1 MPIGCRRLLVA
12 VVLFMGCALGGAN
25 VAGASSYISGTIT
38 VSAAASLRSSFTEMG
53 KAFRAKYPR
62 VKVRFNFGSSSV
74 LVGQVVSGAPADVVA
89 FADLATMDK
98 LVTAGMIGSS
108 PKVFAR
114 NSMAIA
120 VKPKNPEKVMSVA
133 DLARVGVVAMCVQS
147 APCGVY
153 AQTVLTR
160 SKTTIPESSVTRG
173 VDASAT
179 LAQVATGDA
188 RAAIVYV
195 TDVRAAGASVE
206 VVAIPRALNVT
217 ATYPIAVVKGSS
229 QLAAARAFVDFVLS
243 GSGRSI
249 LESKGFMRP

>member
-25 VAGASSYISGTIT
+25 VAGASSDISGTIT
-38 VSAAASLRSSFTEMG
+38 VSAAASLRSPFTEIG

-74 LVGQVVSGAPADVVA
+74 LVGQAVSGAPADVVA

-206 VVAIPRALNVT
+206 LVAIPRALNVT

-229 QLAAARAFVDFVLS
+229 QAAAARAFVDFVLS

>member
-1 MPIGCRRLLVA
+1 M
-12 VVLFMGCALGGAN
+12 
-25 VAGASSYISGTIT
+25 
-38 VSAAASLRSSFTEMG
+38 
-53 KAFRAKYPR
+53 AF
-62 VKVRFNFGSSSV
+62 
-74 LVGQVVSGAPADVVA
+74 
-89 FADLATMDK
+89 
-98 LVTAGMIGSS
+98 
-108 PKVFAR
+108 
-114 NSMAIA
+114 A
-120 VKPKNPEKVMSVA
+120 VKPKNPEKVSSVA
-133 DLARVGVVAMCVQS
+133 DLARVGIVAMCVQS

-229 QLAAARAFVDFVLS
+229 QVAAARAFVDFVLS